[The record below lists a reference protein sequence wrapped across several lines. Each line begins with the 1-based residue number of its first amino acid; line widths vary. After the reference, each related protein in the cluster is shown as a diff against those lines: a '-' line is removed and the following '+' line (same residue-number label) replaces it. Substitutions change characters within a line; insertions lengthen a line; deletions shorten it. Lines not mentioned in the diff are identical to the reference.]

1 MRKFQ
6 NDPHWRDYIL
16 FHEYFNGDN
25 GAGLGANHQ
34 TGWTGNIAVLMD
46 IFARVSQRQAL
57 EFGKKSI
64 SAKKLQDE
72 MTGVKAA

>member
-6 NDPHWRDYIL
+6 NDPYWRDYIL
-16 FHEYFNGDN
+16 FHEYFNGED

-34 TGWTGNIAVLMD
+34 TGWTGNIAMLMD
-46 IFARVSQRQAL
+46 IFARVSQTEAL
-57 EFGKKSI
+57 EFGKKRI
-64 SAKKLQDE
+64 SARKFQDE